1 MLKQLRSIIRPG
13 NVPVAGRADG
23 SRIQVLKT
31 TNVNVQTIGEPIM
44 RVAAAVMLTAG
55 LALANAVFCAESP
68 MSAPI
73 TGEPAAGNELG
84 LFVDHVTIGAADLD
98 RLADW
103 YERVLGVKATPVAHR
118 PAYDL
123 RQIFIP
129 GFRIDLLFKKGSIRA
144 EKAPM
149 DNDKQG
155 LVRVAFGAHDIDA
168 AYQRLVAQGVKLE
181 ATRNPQGQITSMHF
195 NDPEGN
201 GLEVAKR

>member
-1 MLKQLRSIIRPG
+1 MKKMKGIVRPG
-13 NVPVAGRADG
+13 SIPVADPAG
-23 SRIQVLKT
+23 SGRIQVLKS
-31 TNVNVQTIGEPIM
+31 TNVNVPSIGESIM
-44 RVAAAVMLTAG
+44 RLAAAVILTAS
-55 LALANAVFCAESP
+55 LSLTTAVFGAESP

-73 TGEPAAGNELG
+73 SGEPAAGNELG

-98 RLADW
+98 KLADW

-129 GFRIDLLFKKGSIRA
+129 GFRIDLLFKKGSTRA

-168 AYQRLVAQGVKLE
+168 AYQRLVAQGVKPE